1 MKQVIELTI
10 VVGKDKPINNIMNV
24 EVVKVVRFIKNDNDR
39 INIVIVKDVNNIIVE
54 DDKVKIIE
62 DLELVIK
69 LKVILDVLV
78 VVNVNFN
85 VVLFR
90 AMVLW

>member
-1 MKQVIELTI
+1 
-10 VVGKDKPINNIMNV
+10 MNV